1 MTTYMKSDLSG
12 KKTVPSPLNFFSL
25 SMILIS
31 MLIFLAGM
39 FAYKA
44 YNMQKIVYTN
54 MIGVE
59 RAYGSFLKYNENITS
74 TVQLGLSSKNSKF
87 LQSYSIYNEPFNQ
100 NLNTLKLYSVTG
112 NEKLWSNIDINIS
125 RLNSLDNLAFL
136 EIKNNNYDA
145 AYASIYGVE
154 YQELKLKTSE
164 MIDNIVSNTMNI
176 LNVKINEATFKMN
189 VAALIIISSLAYA
202 FIVTFLT
209 NKSISKWRRAVQSS
223 YAKLFTTRKEIRNSN
238 ILLNDIN
245 KNTSDGILTIDSSYK
260 VKTTNPAAEK
270 IFNVKSQE
278 IIGKDFHSLFSPACH
293 TMLDDEFEEFFDT
306 GKFSIFQ
313 KQADLKAVN
322 SQGNDVIL
330 KTKISPISLQDE
342 TLFHIVIQ
350 DISSQINQQIQMV
363 DSLKDAR
370 HMSAYLKSLL
380 ANAPDGI
387 IIVNDIG
394 DIELFNPSA
403 EKIFGYKYE
412 EIIGK
417 KFKQLFEMDENDSN
431 IFNSKNNA
439 IFGKR
444 KNSELFS
451 VSLDF
456 SEFTTDEGIF
466 FTCFIREGASHKE
479 SAVGTPAADKNNYD
493 DSLMENM
500 KFKIL
505 LAEDN
510 PINLTLTSHIVKSL
524 GNDVVQADSGKE
536 VLNQLSQGN
545 KFDTIILNTEV
556 TDIDGYQLTQLIRNH
571 EKENG
576 LFPTNIIGIIGRVE
590 SDSIQ
595 KCMESGMD
603 DYCHRPISSD
613 SLKNKIKIKSA
624 MLKAQ
629 IA

>member
-1 MTTYMKSDLSG
+1 MTTYMKSNLMD
-12 KKTVPSPLNFFSL
+12 KKTAPSPLNFFSL
-25 SMILIS
+25 SMIFIS
-31 MLIFLAGM
+31 MLIFLAGL

-44 YNMQKIVYTN
+44 YNMQKIVYNN

-87 LQSYSIYNEPFNQ
+87 LQSYSIYTEPFNQ
-100 NLNTLKLYSVTG
+100 NINTLKLYSQEG

-136 EIKNNNYDA
+136 EIKNKNYDA

-164 MIDNIVSNTMNI
+164 MIDNLVKSTINVLNT
-176 LNVKINEATFKMN
+176 KINEATFKMN
-189 VAALIIISSLAYA
+189 VAALIIITSLAYA

-209 NKSISKWRRAVQSS
+209 NKTISKWRIAVQSS
-223 YAKLFTTRKEIRNSN
+223 YAKLFTTKKEIRDSS
-238 ILLNDIN
+238 ILLNDLN
-245 KNTSDGILTIDSSYK
+245 KNTTDGILTIDSSYRI
-260 VKTTNPAAEK
+260 KTANPSAEK
-270 IFNVKSQE
+270 IFNIKSEE
-278 IIGKDFHSLFSPACH
+278 ILGKDFHSLFSPACH
-293 TMLDDEFEEFFDT
+293 TMLDDEFEQYFDT
-306 GKFSIFQ
+306 GKFSIFN
-313 KQADLKAVN
+313 KQVDLKAVN
-322 SQGNDVIL
+322 SRGKDIIL
-330 KTKISPISLQDE
+330 KTKISPISLQEE

-350 DISSQINQQIQMV
+350 DISNQINQQIQMV

-417 KFKQLFEMDENDSN
+417 KFKQLFEMGEDNNN
-431 IFNSKNNA
+431 IFNKKNSPVL
-439 IFGKR
+439 GKR
-444 KNSELFS
+444 KNNELFS

-456 SEFTTDEGIF
+456 SEFTTDEGVF
-466 FTCFIREGASHKE
+466 FTCFIREGVVQQDKQS
-479 SAVGTPAADKNNYD
+479 SAPTTNTNYD
-493 DSLMENM
+493 DSFLDNM
-500 KFKIL
+500 KFKVL

-545 KFDTIILNTEV
+545 KFDTIILNTEIS
-556 TDIDGYQLTQLIRNH
+556 DIDGYQLTQLIRNH

-576 LFPTNIIGIIGRVE
+576 LFPTNIVGIIGKVE
-590 SDSIQ
+590 SNSMQ

-603 DYCHRPISSD
+603 DYCHRPINSD

-629 IA
+629 MA